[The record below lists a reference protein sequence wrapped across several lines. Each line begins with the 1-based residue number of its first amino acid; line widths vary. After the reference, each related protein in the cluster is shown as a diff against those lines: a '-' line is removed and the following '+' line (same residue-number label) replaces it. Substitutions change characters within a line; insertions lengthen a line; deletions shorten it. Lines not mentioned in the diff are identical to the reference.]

1 MGHVRH
7 KYTRTY
13 ILKEDSSGKETP
25 FGIEGIEEFHKG
37 GIREADS
44 GILTR
49 LNFKG
54 MDVLEFGF
62 GRGEAIKYVTDN
74 GAHRAV
80 GVDFSEDAN
89 TIAKEFLAR
98 YGIKADLFCQDSLA
112 FLKSYAERKGSER
125 FNIVLMLDFVEHV
138 PRTELKELLILLC
151 RVLAEKA
158 VIAINTPVFGQDND
172 VILEGLKPG
181 ARDLGDDFEETEG
194 MHCNRY
200 TKESLE
206 SFMKDCGYLNISGHF
221 FTAASPNFSEGNG
234 RQRWAEAFRLGYPIQ
249 KEWEPAKFEYAFSSF
264 QLYKQTL
271 EQYRQLEKRHNQLAD
286 ERINERRVEEL
297 LDSWS
302 WKITAPLR
310 KFFEIFNISLRKP
323 K

>member
-13 ILKEDSSGKETP
+13 ILKEDSFGNQTP
-25 FGIEGIEEFHKG
+25 FGIEGVEDFRKG

-44 GILTR
+44 EILKR

-62 GRGEAIKYVTDN
+62 GRGEAIKYATDN
-74 GAHRAV
+74 GARRIV

-89 TIAKEFLAR
+89 EVAKTFLNS
-98 YGIKADLFCQDSLA
+98 YGIKADLFCQDSLE
-112 FLKSYAERKGSER
+112 FLMSYAERKDSEP

-138 PRTELKELLILLC
+138 PRTELKELLILLR

-172 VILEGLKPG
+172 VILEGIKPG
-181 ARDLGDDFEETEG
+181 ARDLGDDIEETEG

-221 FTAASPNFSEGNG
+221 FLPTSPNFLEGNG
-234 RQRWAEAFRLGYPIQ
+234 RQRWAEAFRRGSPIQ
-249 KEWEPAKFEYAFSSF
+249 EGWEPSKFEYAYTSF
-264 QLYKQTL
+264 ELYKQTL
-271 EQYRQLEKRHNQLAD
+271 EQYRQLQERYRQLQESIDSDKR
-286 ERINERRVEEL
+286 IKEL
-297 LDSWS
+297 LNSWS
-302 WKITAPLR
+302 WKITAPIR
-310 KFFEIFNISLRKP
+310 KLHEILKINRRRS
-323 K
+323 

>member
-44 GILTR
+44 EILKR

-62 GRGEAIKYVTDN
+62 GRGEAIKYAADN
-74 GAHRAV
+74 GASRV
-80 GVDFSEDAN
+80 GGVDFSEDAIE
-89 TIAKEFLAR
+89 IAKWFLIR
-98 YGIKADLFCQDSLA
+98 CGLKADLFCQDSLE
-112 FLKSYAERKGSER
+112 FLKSYVDRKDSEP

-138 PRTELKELLILLC
+138 PRTELKELLVLL
-151 RVLAEKA
+151 RRLLTDKA

-206 SFMKDCGYLNISGHF
+206 SFMKDCGYFNISGHF
-221 FTAASPNFSEGNG
+221 LSPHGSVCLEGSG
-234 RQRWAEAFRLGYPIQ
+234 KQRWDQAVHHGYPLQ
-249 KEWEPAKFEYAFSSF
+249 TVWEPAKFEYALSSYE
-264 QLYKQTL
+264 LYRQTL
-271 EQYRQLEKRHNQLAD
+271 QQYQKLEKECREQIEAL
-286 ERINERRVEEL
+286 IN
-297 LDSWS
+297 SWS
-302 WKITAPLR
+302 WKLTSPLR
-310 KFFEIFNISLRKP
+310 KALGFLSDCRAWIRSK
-323 K
+323 